1 LNPRFS
7 LISHSVPVCLFLC
20 HLCSALVANK
30 VLLFIVSPP
39 F

>member
-1 LNPRFS
+1 
-7 LISHSVPVCLFLC
+7 
-20 HLCSALVANK
+20 LCSALVANK